1 MSFEAIAY
9 RATNTTNGKSYIG
22 VTKRGLRARERQHK
36 YDAAR
41 GRGFVLHAAIRKYGP
56 DVFVFE
62 QIGSFADDYQLA
74 LIFEQ
79 EAIAKWKPEYNV
91 SLGGEGRT
99 GPMSE
104 AHKQALSRANK
115 GQGLGRKGPP
125 LSEAHKQRL
134 REVNLGNKNMLG
146 RRHTEEAKAKLRAA
160 SIGRKPPKRRGFL
173 LSEETKARISAALK
187 GRPSPRKG
195 VALNHGAAVKAA
207 WERNGGLSTEAQ
219 VSARAE
225 NFTHLQEALKKPV
238 VCLTDGRVFES
249 SIAAAEFYGLRKAAV
264 AQSIRRG
271 HKTRS
276 GLKFAWREPK

>member
-1 MSFEAIAY
+1 MVFDAIAY
-9 RATNTTNGKSYIG
+9 RATNAVNGSTYIG
-22 VTKRGLRARERQHK
+22 VTKQGLARRTKQHRYYASRG
-36 YDAAR
+36 
-41 GRGFVLHAAIRKYGP
+41 GGFVFHAAIRKYG
-56 DVFVFE
+56 FENFTFE

-134 REVNLGNKNMLG
+134 REVNRGSKNFLGMH
-146 RRHTEEAKAKLRAA
+146 HTDASKAKLRAA
-160 SIGRKPPKRRGFL
+160 HVGRVYPERRGVTRDPAIG
-173 LSEETKARISAALK
+173 EKISAALK
-187 GRPSPRKG
+187 GRPSIWFGAKRDYGAKVSAALKG
-195 VALNHGAAVKAA
+195 KPCPDTPARLAARARSLPAAQAALNKA
-207 WERNGGLSTEAQ
+207 
-219 VSARAE
+219 
-225 NFTHLQEALKKPV
+225 V
-238 VCLTDGRVFES
+238 VCLTDGREFPS
-249 SIAAAEFYGLRKAAV
+249 SVIAAEFYGLRRQAV

-276 GLKFAWREPK
+276 GLKFAWKEQP

>member
-1 MSFEAIAY
+1 MVFDAIAY
-9 RATNTTNGKSYIG
+9 RATNAVNGSTYIG
-22 VTKRGLRARERQHK
+22 VTKQGLARRAKQHRYYASRG
-36 YDAAR
+36 
-41 GRGFVLHAAIRKYGP
+41 GGFVFHAAIRKYG
-56 DVFVFE
+56 FENFTFE

-134 REVNLGNKNMLG
+134 REVNLGNKNFFG
-146 RRHTEEAKAKLRAA
+146 KRHTEEARAKLRAA
-160 SIGRKPPKRRGFL
+160 SVGRKPPGRTGHT
-173 LSEETKARISAALK
+173 LSEETREKIRASLK
-187 GRPSPRKG
+187 GRASPRKG
-195 VALNHGAAVKAA
+195 IKLNNGAAVRAA
-207 WERNGGLSTEAQ
+207 WLQKGGLSTGAQ
-219 VSARAE
+219 INARAS
-225 NFTHLQEALKKPV
+225 NFLRLQASLKKSV
-238 VCLTDGRVFES
+238 VCLTDGREFDS
-249 SIAAAEFYGLRKAAV
+249 SQSAAEFYGLRKPAV

-276 GLKFAWREPK
+276 GLKFAWKEQP